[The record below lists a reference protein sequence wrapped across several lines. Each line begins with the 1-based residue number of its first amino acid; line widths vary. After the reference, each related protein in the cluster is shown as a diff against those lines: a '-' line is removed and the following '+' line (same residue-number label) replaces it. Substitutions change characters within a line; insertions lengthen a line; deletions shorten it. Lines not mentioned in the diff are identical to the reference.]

1 MPAQTHSRVRNG
13 FHILANSRGR
23 LTNLNGP
30 PCNTAAQCE
39 KAYCCGPAIQ
49 PLSSKP
55 RGCRRG
61 LCSFTPNRGRKRA
74 LALGGVGSRSAATKR
89 AISRRVENR
98 NKMAAGYVPSATRP
112 RNATEWPTKNA
123 TCKTPCPC
131 CLITM
136 TKNHPRN
143 SCLGSCARKS
153 NSPNSLLTA
162 SSTSA
167 ASSSATAPVASGPVS
182 SGSPPGAPSGPVS
195 SGSPPGAPSGS
206 GSSGPPLAVSALG
219 TTPGNPPYNTN
230 PLVYQTVEITLNT
243 VINAGNKI
251 KIEAVPSNSAID
263 TNGEIEFTVAETL
276 SNTDYTAPPG
286 VIYTQPFKSGTTG
299 SGNTIITLTG
309 TQGDLV
315 NDPPA
320 AVFPGTLFSL
330 FPVANPLTNQN
341 TTGLASIKVRVA
353 DSSGTYPE
361 AATTL
366 TVTQN

>member
-49 PLSSKP
+49 PTSSKP

-143 SCLGSCARKS
+143 ACLGSCARKS
-153 NSPNSLLTA
+153 SSVLKSQAFTLEVELDPTQAGPPIGSPGGGGYIGANYFFGYGTITPIPTPGTGTNVLGQTA
-162 SSTSA
+162 A
-167 ASSSATAPVASGPVS
+167 ASNSICYR
-182 SGSPPGAPSGPVS
+182 
-195 SGSPPGAPSGS
+195 
-206 GSSGPPLAVSALG
+206 
-219 TTPGNPPYNTN
+219 YNN
-230 PLVYQTVEITLNT
+230 
-243 VINAGNKI
+243 
-251 KIEAVPSNSAID
+251 
-263 TNGEIEFTVAETL
+263 ETL
-276 SNTDYTAPPG
+276 GGEFSIHARDESVSPDTH
-286 VIYTQPFKSGTTG
+286 IKPFTS
-299 SGNTIITLTG
+299 ITLTNPNTGDSVTYNYADITDSFNGAG
-309 TQGDLV
+309 TQTGT
-315 NDPPA
+315 NPDPYPPGPA
-320 AVFPGTLFSL
+320 ELYWGSQVTANAPDFQFWLDAYNPAGT
-330 FPVANPLTNQN
+330 
-341 TTGLASIKVRVA
+341 
-353 DSSGTYPE
+353 
-361 AATTL
+361 TTL
-366 TVTQN
+366 NVVVTP

>member
-13 FHILANSRGR
+13 FHILANSRGI

-98 NKMAAGYVPSATRP
+98 NKMAPGYVPSATRP
-112 RNATEWPTKNA
+112 RNMKEWPTKNA

-143 SCLGSCARKS
+143 ACLGSCARKS

-162 SSTSA
+162 SPTTA
-167 ASSSATAPVASGPVS
+167 ASSSASGPVAPVGPVS
-182 SGSPPGAPSGPVS
+182 AGPPPGASPPGAPVA
-195 SGSPPGAPSGS
+195 SPL
-206 GSSGPPLAVSALG
+206 LAISATG
-219 TTPGNPPYNTN
+219 TTPGSNGNPNQYNYIE
-230 PLVYQTVEITLNT
+230 VTLNGN
-243 VINAGNKI
+243 VSAGTTI
-251 KIEAVPSNSAID
+251 KLEAVGNEP
-263 TNGEIEFTVAETL
+263 TNGEVEFTIKTQ
-276 SNTDYTAPPG
+276 TAAASSS
-286 VIYTQPFKSGTTG
+286 YDSPFIPTGG
-299 SGNTIITLTG
+299 SGNVITLFGG
-309 TQGDLV
+309 TTIFEAVLGRLLV
-315 NDPPA
+315 SSNPVAQSPA
-320 AVFPGTLFSL
+320 AF
-330 FPVANPLTNQN
+330 NQ
-341 TTGLASIKVRVA
+341 LKVRIP
-353 DSSGTYPE
+353 DSFGTYPE
-361 AATTL
+361 AVTTL
-366 TVTQN
+366 TVT

>member
-98 NKMAAGYVPSATRP
+98 NKMATGYVPSATRP

-143 SCLGSCARKS
+143 ACLGSCARKS
-153 NSPNSLLTA
+153 S
-162 SSTSA
+162 
-167 ASSSATAPVASGPVS
+167 
-182 SGSPPGAPSGPVS
+182 
-195 SGSPPGAPSGS
+195 
-206 GSSGPPLAVSALG
+206 
-219 TTPGNPPYNTN
+219 
-230 PLVYQTVEITLNT
+230 Q
-243 VINAGNKI
+243 
-251 KIEAVPSNSAID
+251 
-263 TNGEIEFTVAETL
+263 
-276 SNTDYTAPPG
+276 
-286 VIYTQPFKSGTTG
+286 
-299 SGNTIITLTG
+299 
-309 TQGDLV
+309 
-315 NDPPA
+315 
-320 AVFPGTLFSL
+320 
-330 FPVANPLTNQN
+330 
-341 TTGLASIKVRVA
+341 
-353 DSSGTYPE
+353 
-361 AATTL
+361 
-366 TVTQN
+366 

>member
-61 LCSFTPNRGRKRA
+61 LCSFTHNRGRKRA

-98 NKMAAGYVPSATRP
+98 NKMAPGYVPSATRP

-143 SCLGSCARKS
+143 VCLGSCVRTRVPPPPPQSTFFLQLKVGYSNTDSIGLPSEPSVAGAIGYFSNLSYNPSGEIIPLNPTTPNALGTNVLGQYLAARMVIPVCCYAYDNGPFLS
-153 NSPNSLLTA
+153 RSILLLTA
-162 SSTSA
+162 RDSNRQHRQLYPRPFTST
-167 ASSSATAPVASGPVS
+167 
-182 SGSPPGAPSGPVS
+182 
-195 SGSPPGAPSGS
+195 
-206 GSSGPPLAVSALG
+206 
-219 TTPGNPPYNTN
+219 
-230 PLVYQTVEITLNT
+230 
-243 VINAGNKI
+243 
-251 KIEAVPSNSAID
+251 
-263 TNGEIEFTVAETL
+263 
-276 SNTDYTAPPG
+276 
-286 VIYTQPFKSGTTG
+286 
-299 SGNTIITLTG
+299 ITLTNPN
-309 TQGDLV
+309 TGD
-315 NDPPA
+315 
-320 AVFPGTLFSL
+320 
-330 FPVANPLTNQN
+330 
-341 TTGLASIKVRVA
+341 SITYSHYA
-353 DSSGTYPE
+353 DI
-361 AATTL
+361 
-366 TVTQN
+366 N

>member
-49 PLSSKP
+49 PVSSKP
-55 RGCRRG
+55 RGCRKG

-98 NKMAAGYVPSATRP
+98 NKMATGYVPSATRP

-143 SCLGSCARKS
+143 ACMGTCK
-153 NSPNSLLTA
+153 NPNS
-162 SSTSA
+162 
-167 ASSSATAPVASGPVS
+167 
-182 SGSPPGAPSGPVS
+182 
-195 SGSPPGAPSGS
+195 
-206 GSSGPPLAVSALG
+206 
-219 TTPGNPPYNTN
+219 
-230 PLVYQTVEITLNT
+230 
-243 VINAGNKI
+243 NKT
-251 KIEAVPSNSAID
+251 KCC
-263 TNGEIEFTVAETL
+263 
-276 SNTDYTAPPG
+276 
-286 VIYTQPFKSGTTG
+286 K
-299 SGNTIITLTG
+299 
-309 TQGDLV
+309 
-315 NDPPA
+315 
-320 AVFPGTLFSL
+320 
-330 FPVANPLTNQN
+330 
-341 TTGLASIKVRVA
+341 
-353 DSSGTYPE
+353 
-361 AATTL
+361 
-366 TVTQN
+366 

>member
-49 PLSSKP
+49 PTSSKP

-98 NKMAAGYVPSATRP
+98 NKMASGYVPSATRP

-143 SCLGSCARKS
+143 ACLGSCARKS
-153 NSPNSLLTA
+153 SS
-162 SSTSA
+162 SST
-167 ASSSATAPVASGPVS
+167 PPIPLPP
-182 SGSPPGAPSGPVS
+182 PPG
-195 SGSPPGAPSGS
+195 
-206 GSSGPPLAVSALG
+206 
-219 TTPGNPPYNTN
+219 TN
-230 PLVYQTVEITLNT
+230 ITLT
-243 VINAGNKI
+243 LGIDGN
-251 KIEAVPSNSAID
+251 NS
-263 TNGEIEFTVAETL
+263 
-276 SNTDYTAPPG
+276 TAPPSA
-286 VIYTQPFKSGTTG
+286 SGTGAGFVGANLDLGYGIITPLPAPSQGTNVLGQTNNPDNSICYQYDNDTG
-299 SGNTIITLTG
+299 DNVFIIQAFKPGTTSSNIVPFTSITLTNSITG
-309 TQGDLV
+309 QSIQYTYGDAQSNPGALFSTTPDPLTLTGQGEIGWV
-315 NDPPA
+315 SGNNDPNFQWWIDAYSNAINYPS
-320 AVFPGTLFSL
+320 VPSIYIT
-330 FPVANPLTNQN
+330 VNPL
-341 TTGLASIKVRVA
+341 I
-353 DSSGTYPE
+353 
-361 AATTL
+361 
-366 TVTQN
+366 

>member
-49 PLSSKP
+49 PTSSKP

-143 SCLGSCARKS
+143 ACLGSCARKS
-153 NSPNSLLTA
+153 S
-162 SSTSA
+162 SSTTPPIPLLPPPPGTNITLTLGIDGEFSTDPPA
-167 ASSSATAPVASGPVS
+167 PGGTGAGYVGANYEYGYGIITPLPTALPPNILGQVNNNGNSICYEYDNDTGNNIFIIEAFIPGPSSTGIIPFTTITLTNSITGQSITYNYDDFTTSNPSPVPPTGADKIEWASGPNDPNFQWWTDAYS
-182 SGSPPGAPSGPVS
+182 NAINYPS
-195 SGSPPGAPSGS
+195 
-206 GSSGPPLAVSALG
+206 
-219 TTPGNPPYNTN
+219 
-230 PLVYQTVEITLNT
+230 
-243 VINAGNKI
+243 
-251 KIEAVPSNSAID
+251 VPSIY
-263 TNGEIEFTVAETL
+263 ITVV
-276 SNTDYTAPPG
+276 P
-286 VIYTQPFKSGTTG
+286 
-299 SGNTIITLTG
+299 
-309 TQGDLV
+309 
-315 NDPPA
+315 
-320 AVFPGTLFSL
+320 
-330 FPVANPLTNQN
+330 
-341 TTGLASIKVRVA
+341 
-353 DSSGTYPE
+353 
-361 AATTL
+361 
-366 TVTQN
+366 

>member
-143 SCLGSCARKS
+143 ACLGSCARKS
-153 NSPNSLLTA
+153 SSSNSSLTA

-182 SGSPPGAPSGPVS
+182 SGPPPGASPPGAPVAGPL
-195 SGSPPGAPSGS
+195 
-206 GSSGPPLAVSALG
+206 LAISATG
-219 TTPGNPPYNTN
+219 TTPGSNGNPNQYNYIE
-230 PLVYQTVEITLNT
+230 VTLNGN
-243 VINAGNKI
+243 VSAGTGI
-251 KIEAVPSNSAID
+251 KLEAVPSDTTN
-263 TNGEIEFTVAETL
+263 TNGEVDFT
-276 SNTDYTAPPG
+276 
-286 VIYTQPFKSGTTG
+286 IKTQAAAASSSYDSPFIPTGG
-299 SGNTIITLTG
+299 SGNVITLFGG
-309 TQGDLV
+309 TTVFEAVLGQLLV
-315 NDPPA
+315 SSNPVAQSPA
-320 AVFPGTLFSL
+320 AF
-330 FPVANPLTNQN
+330 NQ
-341 TTGLASIKVRVA
+341 LKVRIP
-353 DSSGTYPE
+353 DSFGTYPE

>member
-49 PLSSKP
+49 PTSSKP

-143 SCLGSCARKS
+143 ACLGSCARKS
-153 NSPNSLLTA
+153 SS
-162 SSTSA
+162 SSTPPIPLLPPPPGTNITLTLGIDSDSSA
-167 ASSSATAPVASGPVS
+167 PPSSSPGS
-182 SGSPPGAPSGPVS
+182 SGSGYVGANYSIVPSYGIITPLPT
-195 SGSPPGAPSGS
+195 SGTN
-206 GSSGPPLAVSALG
+206 VLG
-219 TTPGNPPYNTN
+219 QGNG
-230 PLVYQTVEITLNT
+230 
-243 VINAGNKI
+243 NAGNSI
-251 KIEAVPSNSAID
+251 SYEYDNATGDNFFIIEAEDGAGVLTGVVP
-263 TNGEIEFTVAETL
+263 FTT
-276 SNTDYTAPPG
+276 
-286 VIYTQPFKSGTTG
+286 
-299 SGNTIITLTG
+299 ITLTNSITGQSIQYTYGAG
-309 TQGDLV
+309 TFSTDPSPAPPHPPGPFQIAWQSGP
-315 NDPPA
+315 NDPNFQWWIDAYSNAINYPS
-320 AVFPGTLFSL
+320 VP
-330 FPVANPLTNQN
+330 
-341 TTGLASIKVRVA
+341 SI
-353 DSSGTYPE
+353 YI
-361 AATTL
+361 
-366 TVTQN
+366 TVTP

>member
-61 LCSFTPNRGRKRA
+61 LCSFTHNRGRKRA

-98 NKMAAGYVPSATRP
+98 NKMAPGYVPSATRP
-112 RNATEWPTKNA
+112 RNMKEWPTKNA
-123 TCKTPCPC
+123 ICKTPCPC

-143 SCLGSCARKS
+143 ACLGSCARKS

-162 SSTSA
+162 TSA
-167 ASSSATAPVASGPVS
+167 ASSSASGPVAPVAPVA
-182 SGSPPGAPSGPVS
+182 PVVPAPGA
-195 SGSPPGAPSGS
+195 
-206 GSSGPPLAVSALG
+206 SAIVALSAIG
-219 TTPGNPPYNTN
+219 NTPGSNGNTN
-230 PLVYQTVEITLNT
+230 QYRNIIVTLSKAATVGTKIKLEADGNEKNEGEVEFTIKTRDDSANENFASPY
-243 VINAGNKI
+243 IFDGNKI
-251 KIEAVPSNSAID
+251 LLAGGRTDAAITILAVLGRLLDSDNPVRQSPAAFNQLKVRIADSSD
-263 TNGEIEFTVAETL
+263 T
-276 SNTDYTAPPG
+276 Y
-286 VIYTQPFKSGTTG
+286 
-299 SGNTIITLTG
+299 
-309 TQGDLV
+309 
-315 NDPPA
+315 PPA
-320 AVFPGTLFSL
+320 AT
-330 FPVANPLTNQN
+330 
-341 TTGLASIKVRVA
+341 I
-353 DSSGTYPE
+353 
-361 AATTL
+361 L
-366 TVTQN
+366 TVTRVNGYQ

>member
-13 FHILANSRGR
+13 FHILANSRGG

-61 LCSFTPNRGRKRA
+61 LCSFTHNRGRKRA

-98 NKMAAGYVPSATRP
+98 NKMAPGYVPSATRP
-112 RNATEWPTKNA
+112 RNMKEWPTKNA
-123 TCKTPCPC
+123 TCDTPCPC

-143 SCLGSCARKS
+143 ACLGSCARKS

-162 SSTSA
+162 SPTS
-167 ASSSATAPVASGPVS
+167 SASGPV
-182 SGSPPGAPSGPVS
+182 GPVS
-195 SGSPPGAPSGS
+195 SPPVA
-206 GSSGPPLAVSALG
+206 LSALA
-219 TTPGNPPYNTN
+219 TTPGLPPY
-230 PLVYQTVEITLNT
+230 TLNGFQYRT
-243 VINAGNKI
+243 IDITFDGVIDAGTKI
-251 KIEAVPSNSAID
+251 KIKAVPTLAGQAVGIVSA
-263 TNGEIEFTVAETL
+263 GEIEFTVANTRINRQLASGPL
-276 SNTDYTAPPG
+276 SG
-286 VIYTQPFKSGTTG
+286 LSIYTQPFKFDTSVEGGT
-299 SGNTIITLTG
+299 ILRLLG
-309 TQGDLV
+309 TQGIPAT
-315 NDPPA
+315 DPPD
-320 AVFPGTLFSL
+320 AVFPGSLFSL
-330 FPVANPLTNQN
+330 FTSTVPDDDEVR
-341 TTGLASIKVRVA
+341 GGFGSIKVRLA

-361 AATTL
+361 AVTTL
-366 TVTQN
+366 TYGSTLTETALP

>member
-49 PLSSKP
+49 PASSKP

-143 SCLGSCARKS
+143 ACLGSCAR
-153 NSPNSLLTA
+153 NLSL
-162 SSTSA
+162 
-167 ASSSATAPVASGPVS
+167 
-182 SGSPPGAPSGPVS
+182 
-195 SGSPPGAPSGS
+195 
-206 GSSGPPLAVSALG
+206 
-219 TTPGNPPYNTN
+219 
-230 PLVYQTVEITLNT
+230 IH
-243 VINAGNKI
+243 I
-251 KIEAVPSNSAID
+251 
-263 TNGEIEFTVAETL
+263 
-276 SNTDYTAPPG
+276 
-286 VIYTQPFKSGTTG
+286 
-299 SGNTIITLTG
+299 
-309 TQGDLV
+309 
-315 NDPPA
+315 
-320 AVFPGTLFSL
+320 
-330 FPVANPLTNQN
+330 
-341 TTGLASIKVRVA
+341 
-353 DSSGTYPE
+353 
-361 AATTL
+361 
-366 TVTQN
+366 

>member
-49 PLSSKP
+49 PTSSKP

-98 NKMAAGYVPSATRP
+98 NKMAPGYVPSATRP
-112 RNATEWPTKNA
+112 RNMKEWPTKNA

-143 SCLGSCARKS
+143 ACLGSCARKS
-153 NSPNSLLTA
+153 S
-162 SSTSA
+162 SST
-167 ASSSATAPVASGPVS
+167 TPPIPLLPP
-182 SGSPPGAPSGPVS
+182 PPGTNIRLTLGLDADG
-195 SGSPPGAPSGS
+195 
-206 GSSGPPLAVSALG
+206 GPPDPDSVPGG
-219 TTPGNPPYNTN
+219 TGTGYVGAN
-230 PLVYQTVEITLNT
+230 
-243 VINAGNKI
+243 
-251 KIEAVPSNSAID
+251 
-263 TNGEIEFTVAETL
+263 IEFGYGIITPL
-276 SNTDYTAPPG
+276 PTAPPG
-286 VIYTQPFKSGTTG
+286 NNVLGQVYENGNSICYEYDNDTGNNRFIIEAKKIGVSNTGVIPFTT
-299 SGNTIITLTG
+299 ITLTNSITGQSIQYTYGAAPTGGG
-309 TQGDLV
+309 TFSTTPGGSPAYPPGPDLISWNSGGV
-315 NDPPA
+315 DPNFQWWTDAYSNAINYPS
-320 AVFPGTLFSL
+320 VP
-330 FPVANPLTNQN
+330 
-341 TTGLASIKVRVA
+341 SI
-353 DSSGTYPE
+353 YI
-361 AATTL
+361 
-366 TVTQN
+366 TVTP